1 MSYLDGYRAAVD
13 PPSLVLPCSKTD
25 SVIGLKPLV
34 FSLSRIENLM
44 HKVSFDPRRMKG
56 EIITNTSM
64 VDLDMLGTTL
74 RIFRDVIES
83 GLSVSPYLKVETV
96 GDRAKIMSACS
107 ITVSGVLL
115 KAGVPVRPRGGGVIE
130 VIDREP
136 VRFTD
141 MLMYWATTID
151 PIDVLIS
158 QELTSVVEMMETG
171 TGRILGNLQEAPML
185 ALERIEEKLDVLA
198 EVGFAGVLDLGDP
211 NMNVLGVSVE
221 RDHVGLSLVGGTNIV
236 AAAMS
241 RGIRIETESISG
253 LTEIGEMTHID
264 DLV

>member
-1 MSYLDGYRAAVD
+1 MV
-13 PPSLVLPCSKTD
+13 V
-25 SVIGLKPLV
+25 GLKPLV

-44 HKVSFDPRRMKG
+44 HKVSFDPRKMEG
-56 EIITNTSM
+56 EIITNTSV
-64 VDLDMLGTTL
+64 VDLEMLEPTL
-74 RIFRDVIES
+74 RIFRDVMES
-83 GLSVSPYLKVETV
+83 GLSVSPYLKLETL
-96 GDRAKIMSACS
+96 GNRAKIMSACS

-136 VRFTD
+136 IRFTD

-158 QELTSVVEMMETG
+158 QELTSVVEMMQTG
-171 TGRILGNLQEAPML
+171 SGRILGNLQEAPML
-185 ALERIEEKLDVLA
+185 AGERIEERLEVLA
-198 EVGFAGVLDLGDP
+198 EAGFAGVLDFGDP
-211 NMNVLGVSVE
+211 NVNVLGVSVE
-221 RDHVGLSLVGGTNIV
+221 RDHVGISLVGGPNIV

-241 RGIRIETESISG
+241 RGIRIETESISS
-253 LTEIGEMTHID
+253 LTDIREMTHIE

>member
-1 MSYLDGYRAAVD
+1 M
-13 PPSLVLPCSKTD
+13 D

-44 HKVSFDPRRMKG
+44 QMVSFDPQKMKG
-56 EIITNTSM
+56 KIITNTSM
-64 VDLDMLGTTL
+64 VDLDMLGPTL
-74 RIFRDVIES
+74 RIFRDVMES
-83 GLSVSPYLKVETV
+83 GLAVSPYLKVETL
-96 GDRAKIMSACS
+96 GSRAKIMSACS
-107 ITVSGVLL
+107 ITVSAVLL
-115 KAGVPVRPRGGGVIE
+115 KAGIPVRPRGGGVIE

-185 ALERIEEKLDVLA
+185 AVERIEERLEVLA
-198 EVGFAGVLDLGDP
+198 EAGFSGVLDLGDP

-241 RGIRIETESISG
+241 RGIKIETESISS

>member
-1 MSYLDGYRAAVD
+1 
-13 PPSLVLPCSKTD
+13 
-25 SVIGLKPLV
+25 LKPLV

-44 HKVSFDPRRMKG
+44 QMVSFDPRRMEGK
-56 EIITNTSM
+56 IIANTSL
-64 VDLDMLGTTL
+64 VDLEMLNPTL
-74 RIFRDVIES
+74 RIFRDVMAS
-83 GLSVSPYLKVETV
+83 GLAVSPYLKVETL
-96 GDRAKIMSACS
+96 GDRARIMSACS
-107 ITVSGVLL
+107 ITISGVLL
-115 KAGVPVRPRGGGVIE
+115 KAGVPVRPKGGGVIE

-171 TGRILGNLQEAPML
+171 SGRILGNLQEVPML
-185 ALERIEEKLDVLA
+185 AKESIEERLEVLA
-198 EVGFAGVLDLGDP
+198 EVGFAGVLDLGEP

-221 RDHVGLSLVGGTNIV
+221 RDHVGISLVGGTNIV

-241 RGIRIETESISG
+241 SGIRIETESISG
-253 LTEIGEMTHID
+253 LTEIREMTHIE
-264 DLV
+264 DLI

>member
-1 MSYLDGYRAAVD
+1 M
-13 PPSLVLPCSKTD
+13 
-25 SVIGLKPLV
+25 KPLV

-44 HKVSFDPRRMKG
+44 HKVSFDPQRTEGK
-56 EIITNTSM
+56 IITNTSV
-64 VDLDMLGTTL
+64 VDLEMLDPTL
-74 RIFRDVIES
+74 RIFRAVMES
-83 GLSVSPYLKVETV
+83 GLAVSPYLKLETL
-96 GDRAKIMSACS
+96 GSRAKIMSACS

-115 KAGVPVRPRGGGVIE
+115 KAGVPIRPKGGGVIE

-158 QELTSVVEMMETG
+158 QELTSVVEMMQTG
-171 TGRILGNLQEAPML
+171 SGRILGNLQEAPML
-185 ALERIEEKLDVLA
+185 ARERIEERLEVLTEA
-198 EVGFAGVLDLGDP
+198 GFSGVLDLGDP
-211 NMNVLGVSVE
+211 NVNVLGVSVE
-221 RDHVGLSLVGGTNIV
+221 RDHVGISLVGGTNII

-253 LTEIGEMTHID
+253 LTDIREMTHID

>member
-1 MSYLDGYRAAVD
+1 V
-13 PPSLVLPCSKTD
+13 V
-25 SVIGLKPLV
+25 GLKPLV

-44 HKVSFDPRRMKG
+44 HKVSFDPRRMVGK
-56 EIITNTSM
+56 IITNTSL
-64 VDLDMLGTTL
+64 VDLEMLDPTL
-74 RIFRDVIES
+74 QIFRDVMES
-83 GLSVSPYLKVETV
+83 GLAVSPYLKLETL
-96 GDRAKIMSACS
+96 GTKAKIMSTCS
-107 ITVSGVLL
+107 ITISGVLL
-115 KAGVPVRPRGGGVIE
+115 KAGVPIRPKGGGVIE

-171 TGRILGNLQEAPML
+171 SGRILGNLQEAPML
-185 ALERIEEKLDVLA
+185 AGERIVEKLEDLA
-198 EVGFAGVLDLGDP
+198 EAGFSGVLDLGEP
-211 NMNVLGVSVE
+211 NVNVLGVSVE
-221 RDHVGLSLVGGTNIV
+221 RDHVGISLVGGTNII

-241 RGIRIETESISG
+241 RGIRIKTESISD
-253 LTEIGEMTHID
+253 LTEVGEMTHIE

>member
-1 MSYLDGYRAAVD
+1 MR
-13 PPSLVLPCSKTD
+13 
-25 SVIGLKPLV
+25 PLA

-44 HKVSFDPRRMKG
+44 HQVSFDPLRVEG
-56 EIITNTSM
+56 EIITNTSL
-64 VDLDMLGTTL
+64 VDLKMLDATL
-74 RIFRDVIES
+74 RIFRDVMES
-83 GLSVSPYLKVETV
+83 GLAVSPYLKVETL
-96 GDRAKIMSACS
+96 GSRAKIFSACS

-115 KAGVPVRPRGGGVIE
+115 KAKVPVRPKGGGVIE

-158 QELTSVVEMMETG
+158 QELTSVLEMMRTG
-171 TGRILGNLQEAPML
+171 SGRILGNLQEAPML
-185 ALERIEEKLDVLA
+185 AVERIEERLELLA
-198 EVGFAGVLDLGDP
+198 EAGFSGVLDLGEP

-241 RGIRIETESISG
+241 SGIRIDTESISG
-253 LTEIGEMTHID
+253 LTDIREMTHIE
-264 DLV
+264 DLVI

>member
-1 MSYLDGYRAAVD
+1 MRDLGPQSPPEERARINGKKVM
-13 PPSLVLPCSKTD
+13 V
-25 SVIGLKPLV
+25 VGLKPLV

-44 HKVSFDPRRMKG
+44 HKVSFDPQKLEG
-56 EIITNTSM
+56 KIITNTSM
-64 VDLDMLGTTL
+64 VDLEMLDPTL

-83 GLSVSPYLKVETV
+83 GLAVSPYLKLETL
-96 GDRAKIMSACS
+96 GNQAKIMSACS

-115 KAGVPVRPRGGGVIE
+115 KAGVPVRPKGGGVIE

-136 VRFTD
+136 IRFTD

-158 QELTSVVEMMETG
+158 QELTSVVEMMQTG
-171 TGRILGNLQEAPML
+171 SGRILGNLQEAPML
-185 ALERIEEKLDVLA
+185 AGERIEERLEVLA
-198 EVGFAGVLDLGDP
+198 EAGFSGVLDLGDP

-221 RDHVGLSLVGGTNIV
+221 RDHVGISLVGGTNII

-241 RGIRIETESISG
+241 RGIRIETESISS
-253 LTEIGEMTHID
+253 LTDIREMTHVE

>member
-1 MSYLDGYRAAVD
+1 MTNTGPRSSLREGAPPRGEKDAV
-13 PPSLVLPCSKTD
+13 V
-25 SVIGLKPLV
+25 GLKPLV

-44 HKVSFDPRRMKG
+44 HKVSFDPRKMEG

-64 VDLDMLGTTL
+64 VDLKMLEPTL
-74 RIFRDVIES
+74 RIFRDVMES
-83 GLSVSPYLKVETV
+83 GLSVSPYLKVETF
-96 GDRAKIMSACS
+96 GSRAKIMSACS

-115 KAGVPVRPRGGGVIE
+115 KAGVPVRPKGGGVVE

-158 QELTSVVEMMETG
+158 QELTSVVRMMQTG
-171 TGRILGNLQEAPML
+171 SGRILGNLQEAPML
-185 ALERIEEKLDVLA
+185 ARERIEERLEVLA
-198 EVGFAGVLDLGDP
+198 EAEFAGVLDLGDP

-221 RDHVGLSLVGGTNIV
+221 RDHIGISLVGGTNIV

-241 RGIRIETESISG
+241 RGIGIETESISS
-253 LTEIGEMTHID
+253 LTEIREMTHIE

>member
-1 MSYLDGYRAAVD
+1 MR
-13 PPSLVLPCSKTD
+13 
-25 SVIGLKPLV
+25 PLA

-44 HKVSFDPRRMKG
+44 HQVTFDPLRMEG
-56 EIITNTSM
+56 DIITNTTL
-64 VDLDMLGTTL
+64 VDLKMLDATL
-74 RIFRDVIES
+74 RIFRDVMES
-83 GLSVSPYLKVETV
+83 GLAVSPYLKVETL
-96 GDRAKIMSACS
+96 GSRAKIYSACS

-115 KAGVPVRPRGGGVIE
+115 KAKVPVRPKGGGVIE

-158 QELTSVVEMMETG
+158 QELTSVLEMMRTG
-171 TGRILGNLQEAPML
+171 SGRILGNLQEAPML
-185 ALERIEEKLDVLA
+185 AAERIEEKLELLA
-198 EVGFAGVLDLGDP
+198 EAGFSGVLDLGEP

-236 AAAMS
+236 AAALS
-241 RGIRIETESISG
+241 HGIGLETESISG
-253 LTEIGEMTHID
+253 LTEIGEMTHIE
-264 DLV
+264 DLVS

>member
-1 MSYLDGYRAAVD
+1 MADLEPRLRPVLEEGGRPFGEMDAV
-13 PPSLVLPCSKTD
+13 VA
-25 SVIGLKPLV
+25 LKPLV
-34 FSLSRIENLM
+34 FCLSRIENLM
-44 HKVSFDPRRMKG
+44 QKVSFDPQRMEG
-56 EIITNTSM
+56 DIITNTTM
-64 VDLDMLGTTL
+64 VDLKMLDSTL
-74 RIFRDVIES
+74 RIFRDVMES
-83 GLSVSPYLKVETV
+83 GLAVSPYLKVETF
-96 GDRAKIMSACS
+96 GSRAKILSACS
-107 ITVSGVLL
+107 ITVSAILL

-158 QELTSVVEMMETG
+158 QELTSVLEMMQTG
-171 TGRILGNLQEAPML
+171 SGRILGNLQEAPML
-185 ALERIEEKLDVLA
+185 AVERIEERLEVLA
-198 EVGFAGVLDLGDP
+198 EAGFSGVLDLGEP

-241 RGIRIETESISG
+241 QGIGLKTESISS
-253 LTEIGEMTHID
+253 LTEIGEMTHIQD
-264 DLV
+264 IVS

>member
-1 MSYLDGYRAAVD
+1 M
-13 PPSLVLPCSKTD
+13 
-25 SVIGLKPLV
+25 KPLV

-44 HKVSFDPRRMKG
+44 HKVSFDPRKMEGK
-56 EIITNTSM
+56 IITNTSV
-64 VDLDMLGTTL
+64 VDLEMLEPTL
-74 RIFRDVIES
+74 RIFRDVMES
-83 GLSVSPYLKVETV
+83 GLSVSPYLKLETL
-96 GDRAKIMSACS
+96 GNRAKIMSACS

-158 QELTSVVEMMETG
+158 QELTSVVEMMQTG
-171 TGRILGNLQEAPML
+171 SGRILGNLQEAPML
-185 ALERIEEKLDVLA
+185 AAERIEERLEVLA
-198 EVGFAGVLDLGDP
+198 EAGFAGVLDFGDP
-211 NMNVLGVSVE
+211 NVNVLGVSVE
-221 RDHVGLSLVGGTNIV
+221 RDHVGISLVGGTNIV

-241 RGIRIETESISG
+241 RGIRIETESISS
-253 LTEIGEMTHID
+253 LTDIREMTHIE

>member
-1 MSYLDGYRAAVD
+1 V
-13 PPSLVLPCSKTD
+13 V
-25 SVIGLKPLV
+25 GLKPLV

-44 HKVSFDPRRMKG
+44 HKVSFDPRRMEGK
-56 EIITNTSM
+56 IITNTSL
-64 VDLDMLGTTL
+64 VDLEMLDPTL
-74 RIFRDVIES
+74 LIFRDVMES
-83 GLSVSPYLKVETV
+83 GLAVSPYLKLETL
-96 GDRAKIMSACS
+96 GTKAKIMSTCS

-115 KAGVPVRPRGGGVIE
+115 KAGVPIRPKGGGVIE

-171 TGRILGNLQEAPML
+171 SGRILGNLQEAPML
-185 ALERIEEKLDVLA
+185 AGERIEEKLEDLA
-198 EVGFAGVLDLGDP
+198 EAGFSGVLDLGDP
-211 NMNVLGVSVE
+211 NVNVLGVSVE
-221 RDHVGLSLVGGTNIV
+221 RDHVGISLVGGTNII

-241 RGIRIETESISG
+241 RGIRIKTESISD
-253 LTEIGEMTHID
+253 LTEVGEMTHIE

>member
-1 MSYLDGYRAAVD
+1 MR
-13 PPSLVLPCSKTD
+13 
-25 SVIGLKPLV
+25 PLA

-44 HKVSFDPRRMKG
+44 HQVTFDPLRMEG
-56 EIITNTSM
+56 DIITNTTL
-64 VDLDMLGTTL
+64 VDLKMLDATL
-74 RIFRDVIES
+74 RIFRDVMES
-83 GLSVSPYLKVETV
+83 GLAVSPYLKVETL
-96 GDRAKIMSACS
+96 GSRAKIYSACS

-115 KAGVPVRPRGGGVIE
+115 KAKVPVRPKGGGVIE

-158 QELTSVVEMMETG
+158 QEVTSVLEMMRTG
-171 TGRILGNLQEAPML
+171 SGRILGNLQEAPML
-185 ALERIEEKLDVLA
+185 AAERIEERLELLA
-198 EVGFAGVLDLGDP
+198 EAGFSGVLDLGEP

-236 AAAMS
+236 AAALS
-241 RGIRIETESISG
+241 HGIGLETESISG
-253 LTEIGEMTHID
+253 LTEIGEMTHIE
-264 DLV
+264 DLVS

>member
-1 MSYLDGYRAAVD
+1 MRTLA
-13 PPSLVLPCSKTD
+13 
-25 SVIGLKPLV
+25 

-44 HKVSFDPRRMKG
+44 HQVTFDPLRMEG
-56 EIITNTSM
+56 DIITNTTLL
-64 VDLDMLGTTL
+64 DLKMLDATL
-74 RIFRDVIES
+74 QIFRDVMES
-83 GLSVSPYLKVETV
+83 GLAVSPYLKVETL
-96 GDRAKIMSACS
+96 GSRAKIYSACS

-115 KAGVPVRPRGGGVIE
+115 KAKVPMRPKGGGVIE

-158 QELTSVVEMMETG
+158 QELTSVLEMMRTG
-171 TGRILGNLQEAPML
+171 SGRILGNLQEAPML
-185 ALERIEEKLDVLA
+185 AVEKIEERLELLA
-198 EVGFAGVLDLGDP
+198 EAGFSGVLDLGGP
-211 NMNVLGVSVE
+211 NMSVLGVSVE

-236 AAAMS
+236 AAALS
-241 RGIRIETESISG
+241 HGIGLETESISG
-253 LTEIGEMTHID
+253 LTEIGEMTHIE

>member
-1 MSYLDGYRAAVD
+1 MANLIT
-13 PPSLVLPCSKTD
+13 LT
-25 SVIGLKPLV
+25 

-44 HKVSFDPRRMKG
+44 HQVTFDPMKMEG
-56 EIITNTSM
+56 DIITNTSM
-64 VDLDMLGTTL
+64 VDLEMLEPTL
-74 RIFRDVIES
+74 RIFRDVMES
-83 GLSVSPYLKVETV
+83 GLAVSPYLKVETL
-96 GDRAKIMSACS
+96 GSRAKIYSACS

-115 KAGVPVRPRGGGVIE
+115 KAKVPVRPKGGGVIE
-130 VIDREP
+130 VIDRQP

-158 QELTSVVEMMETG
+158 QELTSVLEMMRTG
-171 TGRILGNLQEAPML
+171 SGRILGNLQEAPML
-185 ALERIEEKLDVLA
+185 AVERIEERLEILA
-198 EVGFAGVLDLGDP
+198 EAGFSGVLDLGEP

-241 RGIRIETESISG
+241 SGIRIDTESISG
-253 LTEIGEMTHID
+253 LTDIREMTHIE
-264 DLV
+264 DLL

>member
-1 MSYLDGYRAAVD
+1 
-13 PPSLVLPCSKTD
+13 
-25 SVIGLKPLV
+25 LKPLV

-44 HKVSFDPRRMKG
+44 QKVSFDPQRMEG

-64 VDLDMLGTTL
+64 VNLDMLEPTL
-74 RIFRDVIES
+74 RIFRDVMVS
-83 GLSVSPYLKVETV
+83 GLAVSPYLKVEAL
-96 GDRAKIMSACS
+96 GNRAKIMSACS
-107 ITVSGVLL
+107 ITISGVLL
-115 KAGVPVRPRGGGVIE
+115 KAGVPVRPKGGGVIE

-158 QELTSVVEMMETG
+158 QELTSVLEMMQTG
-171 TGRILGNLQEAPML
+171 SGRILGNLQEAPML
-185 ALERIEEKLDVLA
+185 AKEWIEERLEVLA
-198 EVGFAGVLDLGDP
+198 EAGFAGVLDLGDP

-221 RDHVGLSLVGGTNIV
+221 RDHVGISLVGGTNIV

-241 RGIRIETESISG
+241 RGIGIETESISS
-253 LTEIGEMTHID
+253 LTDIREMTHIE

>member
-1 MSYLDGYRAAVD
+1 M
-13 PPSLVLPCSKTD
+13 
-25 SVIGLKPLV
+25 KPLV

-44 HKVSFDPRRMKG
+44 HQVSFDPRRMEG
-56 EIITNTSM
+56 EIITNTSL
-64 VDLDMLGTTL
+64 VDLKMLDPTL
-74 RIFRDVIES
+74 RIFRDVMES
-83 GLSVSPYLKVETV
+83 GLAVSPYLKVETL
-96 GDRAKIMSACS
+96 GTKAKIMSACS
-107 ITVSGVLL
+107 ITISGVLL
-115 KAGVPVRPRGGGVIE
+115 KSGVPIRPRGGGVIE

-171 TGRILGNLQEAPML
+171 SGRILGNLQEAPMI
-185 ALERIEEKLDVLA
+185 AVERIEDRLDLLA
-198 EVGFAGVLDLGDP
+198 EAGFSGVLDLGDP

-221 RDHVGLSLVGGTNIV
+221 RDHVGLSLAGGTNIV

-241 RGIRIETESISG
+241 RGIRIETESISS
-253 LTEIGEMTHID
+253 LTKIQEMTHID

>member
-1 MSYLDGYRAAVD
+1 VADLR
-13 PPSLVLPCSKTD
+13 
-25 SVIGLKPLV
+25 PLA

-44 HKVSFDPRRMKG
+44 HQVTFDPLRMEG
-56 EIITNTSM
+56 DIITNTTL
-64 VDLDMLGTTL
+64 VDLKMLDATL
-74 RIFRDVIES
+74 RIFRDVMES
-83 GLSVSPYLKVETV
+83 GLAVSPYLKVETL
-96 GDRAKIMSACS
+96 GSRAKIYSACS

-115 KAGVPVRPRGGGVIE
+115 KAKVPVRPKGGGVIE

-158 QELTSVVEMMETG
+158 QELTSVLEMMRTG
-171 TGRILGNLQEAPML
+171 SGRILGNLQEAPML
-185 ALERIEEKLDVLA
+185 AAERIEEKLELLA
-198 EVGFAGVLDLGDP
+198 EAGFSGVLDLGEP

-236 AAAMS
+236 AAALS
-241 RGIRIETESISG
+241 HGIGLETESISG
-253 LTEIGEMTHID
+253 LTEIGEMTHIE
-264 DLV
+264 DLVS

>member
-1 MSYLDGYRAAVD
+1 LR
-13 PPSLVLPCSKTD
+13 
-25 SVIGLKPLV
+25 PLA

-44 HKVSFDPRRMKG
+44 HQVTFDPLRMEG
-56 EIITNTSM
+56 DIITNTTL
-64 VDLDMLGTTL
+64 VDLKMLDATL
-74 RIFRDVIES
+74 RIFRDVMES
-83 GLSVSPYLKVETV
+83 GLAVSPYLKVETL
-96 GDRAKIMSACS
+96 GSRAKIYSACS

-115 KAGVPVRPRGGGVIE
+115 KAKVPVRPKGGGVIE

-158 QELTSVVEMMETG
+158 QELTSVLEMMRTG
-171 TGRILGNLQEAPML
+171 SGRILGNLQEAPML
-185 ALERIEEKLDVLA
+185 AAERIEEKLELLA
-198 EVGFAGVLDLGDP
+198 EAGFSGVLDLGEP

-236 AAAMS
+236 AAALS
-241 RGIRIETESISG
+241 HGIGLETESISG
-253 LTEIGEMTHID
+253 LTEIGEMTHIE
-264 DLV
+264 DLVS

>member
-1 MSYLDGYRAAVD
+1 MV
-13 PPSLVLPCSKTD
+13 
-25 SVIGLKPLV
+25 GLKPLV

-44 HKVSFDPRRMKG
+44 HKVSFDPRKMEGK
-56 EIITNTSM
+56 IITNTSM
-64 VDLDMLGTTL
+64 VDLNMLEPTL
-74 RIFRDVIES
+74 RIFRDVMES
-83 GLSVSPYLKVETV
+83 GLSVSPYLKVETL
-96 GDRAKIMSACS
+96 GSRAKIISACS

-115 KAGVPVRPRGGGVIE
+115 KAGVPVRPKGGGVIE

-158 QELTSVVEMMETG
+158 QELTSVVEMMQTG
-171 TGRILGNLQEAPML
+171 SGRILGNLQEVPML
-185 ALERIEEKLDVLA
+185 AKERIEGRLEVLA
-198 EVGFAGVLDLGDP
+198 EAGFAGVLDLGDP
-211 NMNVLGVSVE
+211 NMDVLGVSVE
-221 RDHVGLSLVGGTNIV
+221 RDHVGISLVGGTNII

-241 RGIRIETESISG
+241 RGIRIETESISS
-253 LTEIGEMTHID
+253 LTDIREMTHIE

>member
-1 MSYLDGYRAAVD
+1 MSYLQGYRAAAD
-13 PPSLVLPCSKTD
+13 ARKRTRPAAMD

-44 HKVSFDPRRMKG
+44 QMVSFDPQKMKG
-56 EIITNTSM
+56 KIITNTSM
-64 VDLDMLGTTL
+64 VDLDMLGPTL
-74 RIFRDVIES
+74 RIFRDVMES
-83 GLSVSPYLKVETV
+83 GLAVSPYLKVETL
-96 GDRAKIMSACS
+96 GSRAKIMSACS
-107 ITVSGVLL
+107 ITVSAVLL
-115 KAGVPVRPRGGGVIE
+115 KAGIPVRPRGGGVIE

-185 ALERIEEKLDVLA
+185 AVERIEERLEVLA
-198 EVGFAGVLDLGDP
+198 EAGFSGVLDLGDP

>member
-1 MSYLDGYRAAVD
+1 M
-13 PPSLVLPCSKTD
+13 
-25 SVIGLKPLV
+25 KPLV

-44 HKVSFDPRRMKG
+44 HKVSFDPRKMEGK
-56 EIITNTSM
+56 IITNTSV
-64 VDLDMLGTTL
+64 VDLEMLEPTL
-74 RIFRDVIES
+74 RIFRDVMES
-83 GLSVSPYLKVETV
+83 GLSVSPYLKLETL
-96 GDRAKIMSACS
+96 GNRAKIMSACS

-158 QELTSVVEMMETG
+158 QELTSVVEMMQTG
-171 TGRILGNLQEAPML
+171 SGRILGNLQEAPML
-185 ALERIEEKLDVLA
+185 AAERIEESLEVLA
-198 EVGFAGVLDLGDP
+198 EAGFAGVLDFGDP
-211 NMNVLGVSVE
+211 NVNVLGVSVE
-221 RDHVGLSLVGGTNIV
+221 RDHVGISLVGGTNIV

-241 RGIRIETESISG
+241 RGIRIETESISS
-253 LTEIGEMTHID
+253 LTDIREMTHIE

>member
-1 MSYLDGYRAAVD
+1 MV
-13 PPSLVLPCSKTD
+13 V
-25 SVIGLKPLV
+25 GLKPLV

-44 HKVSFDPRRMKG
+44 HKVSFDPRKMEGK
-56 EIITNTSM
+56 IITNTSV
-64 VDLDMLGTTL
+64 VDLEMLEPTL
-74 RIFRDVIES
+74 RIFRDVMES
-83 GLSVSPYLKVETV
+83 GLSVSPYLKLETL
-96 GDRAKIMSACS
+96 GNRAKIMSACS

-158 QELTSVVEMMETG
+158 QELTSVVEMMQTG
-171 TGRILGNLQEAPML
+171 SGRILGNLQEAPML
-185 ALERIEEKLDVLA
+185 AAERIEERLEVLA
-198 EVGFAGVLDLGDP
+198 EAGFGGVLDFGDP
-211 NMNVLGVSVE
+211 NVNVLGVSVE
-221 RDHVGLSLVGGTNIV
+221 RDHVGISLVGGTNIV

-241 RGIRIETESISG
+241 RGIRIETESISS
-253 LTEIGEMTHID
+253 LTDIREMTHIE

>member
-1 MSYLDGYRAAVD
+1 
-13 PPSLVLPCSKTD
+13 
-25 SVIGLKPLV
+25 LKPLV

-44 HKVSFDPRRMKG
+44 HKVSFDPRRMEGK
-56 EIITNTSM
+56 IITNTSV
-64 VDLDMLGTTL
+64 VDLEMLDPTL
-74 RIFRDVIES
+74 RIFRDVMES
-83 GLSVSPYLKVETV
+83 GLTVSPYLKLETL
-96 GDRAKIMSACS
+96 GSRAKIMSACS

-115 KAGVPVRPRGGGVIE
+115 KAGVPIRPKGGGVIE

-158 QELTSVVEMMETG
+158 QELTSVVEMMQTG
-171 TGRILGNLQEAPML
+171 SGRILGNLQEAPML
-185 ALERIEEKLDVLA
+185 ARERIEERLEVLTEA
-198 EVGFAGVLDLGDP
+198 GFSGVLDLGDP
-211 NMNVLGVSVE
+211 NVNVLGVSVE
-221 RDHVGLSLVGGTNIV
+221 RDHVGISLVGGTNII

-241 RGIRIETESISG
+241 RGIRIETESISS
-253 LTEIGEMTHID
+253 LTDIREMTHSD

>member
-1 MSYLDGYRAAVD
+1 M
-13 PPSLVLPCSKTD
+13 
-25 SVIGLKPLV
+25 KPLV

-44 HKVSFDPRRMKG
+44 HKVSFDPRRMVGK
-56 EIITNTSM
+56 IITNTSL
-64 VDLDMLGTTL
+64 VDLEMLDPTL
-74 RIFRDVIES
+74 QIFRDVMES
-83 GLSVSPYLKVETV
+83 GLAVSPYLKLETL
-96 GDRAKIMSACS
+96 GTKAKIMSTCS
-107 ITVSGVLL
+107 ITISGVLL
-115 KAGVPVRPRGGGVIE
+115 KAGVPIRPKGGGVIE

-171 TGRILGNLQEAPML
+171 SGRILGNLQEAPML
-185 ALERIEEKLDVLA
+185 AGERIVEKLEDLA
-198 EVGFAGVLDLGDP
+198 EAGFSGVLDLGEP
-211 NMNVLGVSVE
+211 NVNVLGVSVE
-221 RDHVGLSLVGGTNIV
+221 RDHVGISLVGGTNII

-241 RGIRIETESISG
+241 RGIRIKTESISD
-253 LTEIGEMTHID
+253 LTEVGEMTHIE

>member
-1 MSYLDGYRAAVD
+1 
-13 PPSLVLPCSKTD
+13 
-25 SVIGLKPLV
+25 LKPLV

-44 HKVSFDPRRMKG
+44 HKVSFDPRRMEGK
-56 EIITNTSM
+56 IITNTSL
-64 VDLDMLGTTL
+64 VDLEMLDPTL
-74 RIFRDVIES
+74 LIFRDVMES
-83 GLSVSPYLKVETV
+83 GLAVSPYLKLETL
-96 GDRAKIMSACS
+96 GTKAKIMSTCS

-115 KAGVPVRPRGGGVIE
+115 KAGVPIRPKGGGVIE

-171 TGRILGNLQEAPML
+171 SGRILGNLQEAPML
-185 ALERIEEKLDVLA
+185 AGERIEEKLEDLA
-198 EVGFAGVLDLGDP
+198 EAGFSGVLDLGDP
-211 NMNVLGVSVE
+211 NVNVLGVSVE
-221 RDHVGLSLVGGTNIV
+221 RDHVGISLVGGTNII

-241 RGIRIETESISG
+241 RGIRIKTESISD
-253 LTEIGEMTHID
+253 LTEVGEMTHIE

>member
-1 MSYLDGYRAAVD
+1 MANL
-13 PPSLVLPCSKTD
+13 
-25 SVIGLKPLV
+25 IPLT

-44 HKVSFDPRRMKG
+44 HQVTFDPMKMEG
-56 EIITNTSM
+56 DIITNTSM
-64 VDLDMLGTTL
+64 VDLKMLEPTL
-74 RIFRDVIES
+74 RIFRDVMES
-83 GLSVSPYLKVETV
+83 GLAVSPYLKVETL
-96 GDRAKIMSACS
+96 GSRAKIYSACS

-115 KAGVPVRPRGGGVIE
+115 KAKVPVRPKGGGVIE
-130 VIDREP
+130 VIDRQP

-158 QELTSVVEMMETG
+158 QELTSVLEMMRTG
-171 TGRILGNLQEAPML
+171 SGRILGNLQEAPML
-185 ALERIEEKLDVLA
+185 AVERIEERLEILA
-198 EVGFAGVLDLGDP
+198 EAGFSGVLDLGEP

-241 RGIRIETESISG
+241 SGIRIDTESISG
-253 LTEIGEMTHID
+253 LTDIREMTHIE
-264 DLV
+264 DLL

>member
-1 MSYLDGYRAAVD
+1 MV
-13 PPSLVLPCSKTD
+13 
-25 SVIGLKPLV
+25 GLKPLV

-44 HKVSFDPRRMKG
+44 HKVSFDPRRMVGK
-56 EIITNTSM
+56 IITNTSL
-64 VDLDMLGTTL
+64 VDLEMLDPTL
-74 RIFRDVIES
+74 QIFRDVMES
-83 GLSVSPYLKVETV
+83 GLAVSPYLKLETL
-96 GDRAKIMSACS
+96 GTKAKIMSTCS
-107 ITVSGVLL
+107 ITISGVLL
-115 KAGVPVRPRGGGVIE
+115 KAGVPIRPKGGGVIE

-171 TGRILGNLQEAPML
+171 SGRILGNLQEAPML
-185 ALERIEEKLDVLA
+185 AGERIVEKLEDLA
-198 EVGFAGVLDLGDP
+198 EAGFSGVLDLGEP
-211 NMNVLGVSVE
+211 NVNVLGVSVE
-221 RDHVGLSLVGGTNIV
+221 RDHVGISLVGGTNII

-241 RGIRIETESISG
+241 RGIRIKTESISD
-253 LTEIGEMTHID
+253 LTEVGEMTHIE